1 MKKYFLTF
9 LVFLLLPIIVNAES
23 ITTGIIPATTSLG
36 KTTEKVDLDDFIINK
51 NLNGEFGIN
60 GKIINKIPL
69 KTKYILKI
77 KYYDINNNLIYTETK
92 TEEIKPNETQEIKT
106 SNNITAIG
114 EGADINLISKYSLDI
129 TYKYEELDEQY
140 YSINDYNIDIQVTN
154 ENVYKVIETITVDY
168 KRNNK
173 PFIKKIP
180 INIKEDKYKKISIT
194 NLKIDSNYSYRKDKE
209 NYIIEIDGLSKKN
222 EQKTY
227 KITYEYKYGKDTNRE
242 YDELYYILNGVSDN
256 TVISNLTFKIEMPYE
271 FDKTYLEVA
280 LKNANLSTSNNIET
294 IVTGNVI
301 TGKYKGNIYPTE
313 KLHIQMQLK
322 DNYFDKAKEN
332 KSNNIV
338 LMIIIPLFSVFISF
352 LIWFTYGKDT
362 QYTKKKVSTI
372 PDKLSSMEIGYL
384 FKGKAKSSDISAI
397 IIDFA
402 NKGYLT
408 IEEDESDFALIK
420 SFEFHK
426 VKDYK
431 GRNNKERI
439 IFENLF
445 KDKDIVTP
453 QDLDMNFYNA
463 VYEVLD
469 DLNDTDNQGRIFE
482 NTTNQT
488 LLLLLLT
495 VLSMFV
501 IMFIPSIEYGSVDDT
516 VVSIFMISLY
526 CLIYAAI
533 YSLTKNKILKNI
545 VVLLTALHAISY
557 ILTIPLSYALVNDF
571 RYLFAFL
578 FGFLCIVLLIIFI
591 RLMPKRTAY
600 GNKMLG
606 RINGFKLYLET
617 ITPEEIT
624 KKMKDNPDFFYDML
638 PYAYVLGILKGWI
651 KKFEKI
657 DVKKPKWSSI
667 KPFHFT
673 AFNTFISHSLDTIE
687 TLIKNNI

>member
-1 MKKYFLTF
+1 MKKYILTF
-9 LVFLLLPIIVNAES
+9 LLLLMLPLIVNAETIS
-23 ITTGIIPATTSLG
+23 TGIIASTTSLG
-36 KTTEKVDLDDFIINK
+36 KNTEKLDLDNFTMSRSLDGNFGITGNIINK
-51 NLNGEFGIN
+51 V
-60 GKIINKIPL
+60 PL
-69 KTKYILKI
+69 KTKYDLII
-77 KYYDINNNLIYTETK
+77 KYYDTNNNLIYTETK
-92 TEEIKPNETQEIKT
+92 NDEIKPNQTAKIQT
-106 SNNITAIG
+106 SNNITSIG
-114 EGADINLISKYSLDI
+114 EGADINLISKYSLELKYQYNDI
-129 TYKYEELDEQY
+129 DDLF
-140 YSINDYNIDIQVTN
+140 YSISDYNIDIKVTN
-154 ENVYKVIETITVDY
+154 ENIYKVTETITVDY

-180 INIKEDKYKKISIT
+180 INIKEDNYKKISIT
-194 NLKIDSNYSYRKDKE
+194 NLKIDSNYSYRRDKE
-209 NYIIEIDGLSKKN
+209 NYTIEIDGLSKKN

-227 KITYEYKYGKDTNRE
+227 KITYEYKYGKDTQKE
-242 YDELYYILNGVSDN
+242 YDELYYVLNGISDN
-256 TVISNLTFKIEMPYE
+256 TIISNLTFKIEMPYE
-271 FDKTYLEVA
+271 FDKSYLEIA
-280 LKNANLSTSNNIET
+280 LKNDTLSSASNIET
-294 IVTGNVI
+294 VVTGNII

-313 KLHIQMQLK
+313 KLHIQMQVK

-332 KSNNIV
+332 KSNNII

-408 IEEDESDFALIK
+408 IEEDQSDFALIK
-420 SFEFHK
+420 SFELHK

-445 KDKDIVTP
+445 KDKDVVTP

-469 DLNDTDNQGRIFE
+469 DLNDSDNQGRIFE

-488 LLLLLLT
+488 LILLLLT
-495 VLSMFV
+495 VLSLFV
-501 IMFIPSIEYGSVDDT
+501 IMFIPSIEYGSIDDT

-533 YSLTKNKILKNI
+533 YSIAKNKILKTLI
-545 VVLLTALHAISY
+545 IILTGLHAISY
-557 ILTIPLSYALVNDF
+557 ILSIPLSYALVNDF
-571 RYLFAFL
+571 RYLFAFI
-578 FGFLCIVLLIIFI
+578 FGALCIILLIIFI
-591 RLMPKRTAY
+591 RVMPKRTAY

-617 ITPEEIT
+617 ISPEEIT
-624 KKMKDNPDFFYDML
+624 KKMKDNPNFYYDML

-657 DVKKPKWSSI
+657 DVKKPKWSNK
-667 KPFHFT
+667 KPFHFSS
-673 AFNTFISHSLDTIE
+673 FNTFISHSLDSIE
-687 TLIKNNI
+687 ELIKNNI

>member
-1 MKKYFLTF
+1 MKKYILTF
-9 LVFLLLPIIVNAES
+9 LLLLLLPIIVSAES
-23 ITTGIIPATTSLG
+23 ITTGIIPAKTLLG
-36 KTTEKVDLDDFIINK
+36 KTTEKIDLDNFIVNK
-51 NLNGEFGIN
+51 NLNGEFGIT
-60 GKIINKIPL
+60 GKIINKVPL
-69 KTKYILKI
+69 KTKYTLKI

-92 TEEIKPNETQEIKT
+92 NEEIKPNETAEIKT
-106 SNNITAIG
+106 TNNITSIG
-114 EGADINLISKYSLDI
+114 EGADINLISNYSLDI
-129 TYKYEELDEQY
+129 TYKYEELEDLY
-140 YSINDYNIDIQVTN
+140 YSISDYNIDIKVTN
-154 ENVYKVIETITVDY
+154 ENIYKVTETITVDY

-173 PFIKKIP
+173 TFIKKIP
-180 INIKEDKYKKISIT
+180 INVKEDNYKKIFIT

-227 KITYEYKYGKDTNRE
+227 KITYEYKYGKDTQKE
-242 YDELYYILNGVSDN
+242 YDEMYYVLNGVSDN
-256 TVISNLTFKIEMPYE
+256 TVISNLTFRIEMPYE
-271 FDKTYLEVA
+271 FDKTYLDVA
-280 LKNANLSTSNNIET
+280 LKSIDKSSSSNIET
-294 IVTGNVI
+294 TVNGTVI
-301 TGKYKGNIYPTE
+301 NGKYNGNIYPTE
-313 KLHIQMQLK
+313 KLHVQMQLK
-322 DNYFDKAKEN
+322 NNYFDKAKEN
-332 KSNNIV
+332 KSNNII
-338 LMIIIPLFSVFISF
+338 LMIIIPLFSVALSF

-384 FKGKAKSSDISAI
+384 FKGKARSSDISAI

-408 IEEDESDFALIK
+408 IEEDKSDFALIK
-420 SFEFHK
+420 SFELHK

-445 KDKDIVTP
+445 KDKDVVTP

-463 VYEVLD
+463 VYEVLY

-488 LLLLLLT
+488 LVLLLLT
-495 VLSMFV
+495 VLSLFV
-501 IMFIPSIEYGSVDDT
+501 IMFIPSIEYGSIDDT

-526 CLIYAAI
+526 CLIYGAI
-533 YSLTKNKILKNI
+533 YSLTKNKTIKTI
-545 VVLLTALHAISY
+545 VVLLTALHALSY
-557 ILTIPLSYALVNDF
+557 ILTIPLSYALVNDI

-578 FGFLCIVLLIIFI
+578 FGFLCIILLIIFI

-624 KKMKDNPDFFYDML
+624 KKMKDNPNFYYDML
-638 PYAYVLGILKGWI
+638 PYAYVLGISKGWI

-667 KPFHFT
+667 KPFHFSS
-673 AFNTFISHSLDTIE
+673 FNTFISHSLDSIE
-687 TLIKNNI
+687 ELIKNNI

>member
-1 MKKYFLTF
+1 MKKYILTF
-9 LVFLLLPIIVNAES
+9 LLLLLLPIIVSAES
-23 ITTGIIPATTSLG
+23 ITTGIIPAKTLLG
-36 KTTEKVDLDDFIINK
+36 KTTEKIDLDNFIVNK
-51 NLNGEFGIN
+51 NLNGEFGIT
-60 GKIINKIPL
+60 GKIINKVPL
-69 KTKYILKI
+69 KTKYTLKI

-92 TEEIKPNETQEIKT
+92 NEEIKPNETAEIKT
-106 SNNITAIG
+106 TNNITSIG
-114 EGADINLISKYSLDI
+114 EGADINLISNYSLDI
-129 TYKYEELDEQY
+129 TYKYEELEDLY
-140 YSINDYNIDIQVTN
+140 YSISDYNIDIKVTN
-154 ENVYKVIETITVDY
+154 ENIYKVTETITVDY

-173 PFIKKIP
+173 AFIKKIP
-180 INIKEDKYKKISIT
+180 INVKEDNYKKIFIT
-194 NLKIDSNYSYRKDKE
+194 NLKIDSSYSYRKDKE

-227 KITYEYKYGKDTNRE
+227 KITYEYKYGKDTQKE
-242 YDELYYILNGVSDN
+242 YDEMYYVLNGVSDN
-256 TVISNLTFKIEMPYE
+256 TVISNLTFRIEMPYE
-271 FDKTYLEVA
+271 FDKTYLDVA
-280 LKNANLSTSNNIET
+280 LKSINKSSSSNIET
-294 IVTGNVI
+294 TVNGTVI
-301 TGKYKGNIYPTE
+301 NGKYNGNIYPTE
-313 KLHIQMQLK
+313 KLHVQMQLK
-322 DNYFDKAKEN
+322 NNYFDKAKEN
-332 KSNNIV
+332 KSNNII
-338 LMIIIPLFSVFISF
+338 LMIIIPLFSVALSF

-408 IEEDESDFALIK
+408 IEEDKSDFALIK
-420 SFEFHK
+420 SFELHK

-445 KDKDIVTP
+445 KDKDVVTP

-463 VYEVLD
+463 VYEVLY

-482 NTTNQT
+482 HTTNQT
-488 LLLLLLT
+488 LVLLLLT
-495 VLSMFV
+495 VLSLFV
-501 IMFIPSIEYGSVDDT
+501 IMFIPSIEYGSIDDT

-526 CLIYAAI
+526 CLIYGAI
-533 YSLTKNKILKNI
+533 YSLTKNKTIKTI
-545 VVLLTALHAISY
+545 VVLLTALHALSY
-557 ILTIPLSYALVNDF
+557 ILTIPLSYALVNDI

-578 FGFLCIVLLIIFI
+578 FGFLCIILLIIFI

-617 ITPEEIT
+617 ITLEEIT
-624 KKMKDNPDFFYDML
+624 KKMKDNPNFYYDML
-638 PYAYVLGILKGWI
+638 PYAYVLGISKGWI

-667 KPFHFT
+667 KPFHFSS
-673 AFNTFISHSLDTIE
+673 FNTFISHSLDSIE
-687 TLIKNNI
+687 ELIKNNI